1 MFRGRVHLFIRSN
14 PKEFHPG
21 VSPLEQAKRKGAQGV
36 DIAKARKETV
46 SGLIQAIEATKK
58 RMAEYGAYP
67 DLEYH
72 LKNLE
77 EWLERTKRD

>member
-21 VSPLEQAKRKGAQGV
+21 VSPLEQAKRN
-36 DIAKARKETV
+36 IAKARKEPV